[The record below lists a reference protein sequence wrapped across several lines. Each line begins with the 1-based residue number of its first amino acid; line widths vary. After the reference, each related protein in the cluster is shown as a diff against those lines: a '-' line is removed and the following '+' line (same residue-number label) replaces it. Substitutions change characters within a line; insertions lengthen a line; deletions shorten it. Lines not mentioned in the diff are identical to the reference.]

1 MPTEQQRAS
10 MRVKSSNRTIVVI
23 GGALA
28 GPTAAARARE
38 FDEAARIVL
47 VERAPHVSYAV
58 GGLAFELSGEIPP
71 LDEGRR
77 DAAALLRDSYRIE
90 VHTGAHVQAI
100 DPARRLVQLHEG
112 ALRYDA
118 LIYALGVQSPAP
130 EIVGLLPA
138 ENVLAL
144 RTPRDLAGLQA
155 LIAAG
160 ARRAVV
166 LGGGYFG
173 IEAADALCRRG
184 LAVTLVEQGAQLLPS
199 FGRELA
205 AAAAQA
211 LSDAGVTVRLGASV
225 ERAERV
231 ERAGR
236 GRRAAE
242 GGERLRALRLADG
255 TRLESDLVVLAT
267 GVRPRSGLLARAGA
281 AVTREGA
288 VVVDARCRTSLP
300 RVFACGTC
308 VAVPPALGNTPYW
321 NPQAALADKTAQ
333 VAGTNAGGGRA
344 RLGRPAGSALVR
356 AGALVLGRAGLTRRE
371 AKRQVGSAA
380 ASLVVHAPAQ
390 EAGYPGASALTVE
403 LLYDRQNGKLL
414 GAELAGRQGVDKRL
428 DVVCTALVGG
438 LTVEALAGLDLAY
451 ASPYA
456 AARDPL
462 NVAGSVASAAR
473 AALATP
479 WSPELLE
486 RLRPKLTVVD
496 VRDALGGATL
506 AGARHLPLAML
517 RERWAEVPAGTLVF
531 IDDDGRAAYLAARLA
546 RQRGR
551 PTAGFLTG
559 GLRSWSAL
567 GYPLKKAPA

>member
-1 MPTEQQRAS
+1 MRA
-10 MRVKSSNRTIVVI
+10 KSAERTIVVI

-58 GGLAFELSGEIPP
+58 GGLAFELSGEMPP

-100 DPARRLVQLHEG
+100 DPVQRLVQLHDG

-138 ENVLAL
+138 DNVLAL

-211 LSDAGVTVRLGASV
+211 LRDAGVTVRLGASV
-225 ERAERV
+225 ERAERA
-231 ERAGR
+231 ERAGRAGR
-236 GRRAAE
+236 GRRGAE

-255 TRLESDLVVLAT
+255 TRLASDLVVLAT
-267 GVRPRSGLLARAGA
+267 GVRPRGALLARAGA

-308 VAVPPALGNTPYW
+308 VAVPPALGTTPYW

-356 AGALVLGRAGLTRRE
+356 AGALVLGRAGLTARE

-403 LLYDRQNGKLL
+403 LLYDGQSGKLL

-462 NVAGSVASAAR
+462 NVAGSVASACR
-473 AALATP
+473 AELAMP

-486 RLRPKLTVVD
+486 RRRSTLTVLD

-506 AGARHLPLAML
+506 AGAQHLPLTML

-551 PTAGFLTG
+551 PTAGFLAG

>member
-1 MPTEQQRAS
+1 MRAKTS
-10 MRVKSSNRTIVVI
+10 GRTIVVV

-58 GGLAFELSGEIPP
+58 GALACQLSGEIQPP
-71 LDEGRR
+71 DDATR
-77 DAAALLRDSYRIE
+77 DPAALLQDSYRIE
-90 VHTGAHVQAI
+90 LRTGAHVQSI
-100 DPARRLVQLHEG
+100 DATQRLVHLVDG
-112 ALRYDA
+112 VLRYDT

-138 ENVLAL
+138 DNVFAL

-184 LAVTLVEQGAQLLPS
+184 LAVTLVERGAQLLPS

-205 AAAAQA
+205 AMAAQA
-211 LSDAGVTVRLGASV
+211 LSDAGVTVRLDASV
-225 ERAERV
+225 ERAERA
-231 ERAGR
+231 ERGQR
-236 GRRAAE
+236 GAR
-242 GGERLRALRLADG
+242 GGESLRALRLADG
-255 TRLESDLVVLAT
+255 TRLDTDLLVLAT

-300 RVFACGTC
+300 HVFACGTC
-308 VAVPPALGNTPYW
+308 VAVPPALGDTPYW

-344 RLGRPAGSALVR
+344 RLARPAGSALVR
-356 AGALVLGRAGLTRRE
+356 AAALMLGRAGLTRRE
-371 AKRQVGSAA
+371 AKRQVGSAW
-380 ASLVVHAPAQ
+380 ASLLVHAPAQ
-390 EAGYPGASALTVE
+390 EAFYPGASPLTVE
-403 LLYDRQNGKLL
+403 LLYDGQSGKLL
-414 GAELAGRQGVDKRL
+414 GAELAGRHGVDKRL
-428 DVVCTALVGG
+428 DVICTALAGG

-451 ASPYA
+451 AAPYA

-462 NVAGSVASAAR
+462 NVAASVASACR
-473 AALATP
+473 AELATP

-486 RLRPKLTVVD
+486 RRRGKATLVD
-496 VRDALGGATL
+496 VRDTLSGGTI
-506 AGARHLPLAML
+506 AGARHLPLTVL

-546 RQRGR
+546 RHRGR
-551 PTAGFLTG
+551 ATAVFLAG
-559 GLRSWSAL
+559 GLRSWCAI
-567 GYPLKKAPA
+567 GYPLTKARA